1 FIAFSTWKWADLAG
15 KTGGKP
21 VFRYFYT
28 RPRPAMKQQ
37 EGPVATGAVH
47 SAEIEYA
54 MGNLASNKVYAWTPE
69 DYEVSRVMQGYF
81 ANFVKKGDPNGEGLP
96 QWPAANAPGGGQVMR
111 IDVKSSAAP

>member
-1 FIAFSTWKWADLAG
+1 
-15 KTGGKP
+15 
-21 VFRYFYT
+21 
-28 RPRPAMKQQ
+28 
-37 EGPVATGAVH
+37 
-47 SAEIEYA
+47 

-111 IDVKSSAAP
+111 IDVKSSAAPDATREQYLFLDRTYAEAAP